1 MNRTEL
7 IRSGAIV
14 PKFVG
19 VPTKLPVHPNPQ
31 SRVNSRINAILARR
45 ASFRGQK

>member
-14 PKFVG
+14 PRFLEM
-19 VPTKLPVHPNPQ
+19 PTKLPVHPNQQPRAL
-31 SRVNSRINAILARR
+31 SRVNAILARR
-45 ASFRGQK
+45 ASFKGQK

>member
-14 PKFVG
+14 PRFAEA
-19 VPTKLPVHPNPQ
+19 PTKLPKHPSQQPKAL
-31 SRVNSRINAILARR
+31 SRVNAILARR
-45 ASFRGQK
+45 ASFRTQK